1 MLLLKIFTYVHFCL
15 EWKLWILHLSRQHTP
30 YKSDD
35 PSSNNR
41 THTKARSIS
50 TKLSSSDR
58 QHTHHTHS
66 HTNNDCYLET
76 KPNAY
81 LSEGMSL
88 AIGCFPPD
96 PFLIEFCLVSPW
108 DRAFSTKG
116 ADKSPEGPWNWVCSC
131 SLAFFSCGASS
142 FRSPRRTL
150 WSGCCGVL
158 DPLL

>member
-1 MLLLKIFTYVHFCL
+1 MKIMNTTFGL
-15 EWKLWILHLSRQHTP
+15 A
-30 YKSDD
+30 
-35 PSSNNR
+35 
-41 THTKARSIS
+41 THTIQVRWPKFKHQNPQKGRWQEASPQ
-50 TKLSSSDR
+50 SSPPLIAI
-58 QHTHHTHS
+58 THIIQHS
-66 HTNNDCYLET
+66 HTNNNFYLEI

-116 ADKSPEGPWNWVCSC
+116 ADKSPEGPRNWVSSC